1 MLNRSKATL
10 NSVVLLVPLLA
21 MAVTPAQSAMVTY
34 STTGSFNGGGST
46 MVIFGGGGNTV
57 TLTFLGMNPA
67 TTVDTGSSFTFSSL
81 GHIVAAAT
89 GAGASITPTTLMI
102 NIAQLAPLPGT
113 GALGG
118 SIMGTIT
125 QNSSTAQITFT
136 INSAV
141 INGITYAIAN
151 NPLALVAPDT
161 GVPGMIGYTSVQA
174 QISGGSTIPEP
185 WTSTLVGLGLIGLSC
200 FRRKHA

>member
-67 TTVDTGSSFTFSSL
+67 TTGDTGSSFTFSSL
-81 GHIVAAAT
+81 GHIVAAPT
-89 GAGASITPTTLMI
+89 GARASLTPTRLMI

-118 SIMGTIT
+118 GIHCTT
-125 QNSSTAQITFT
+125 PPQPSTA
-136 INSAV
+136 
-141 INGITYAIAN
+141 
-151 NPLALVAPDT
+151 P
-161 GVPGMIGYTSVQA
+161 
-174 QISGGSTIPEP
+174 
-185 WTSTLVGLGLIGLSC
+185 
-200 FRRKHA
+200 